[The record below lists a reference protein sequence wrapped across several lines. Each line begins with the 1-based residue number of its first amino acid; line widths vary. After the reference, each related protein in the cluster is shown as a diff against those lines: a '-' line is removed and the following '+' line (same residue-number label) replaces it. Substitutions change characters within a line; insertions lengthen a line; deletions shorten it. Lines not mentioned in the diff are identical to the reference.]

1 MDKKILII
9 RVAGTISFFI
19 AKKMNE
25 EGYSP
30 VIISRNKDD
39 LINKR

>member
-1 MDKKILII
+1 MGKKILII
-9 RVAGTISFFI
+9 GGAGTISFFV

-39 LINKR
+39 LIYKR